1 MLRSFLGVCSKSL
14 KTIDYKTF
22 DEDTGK
28 QKSESPSPSK
38 DCRSIS
44 QYQFF
49 IFFFSRTIIIKRRS
63 SETG

>member
-1 MLRSFLGVCSKSL
+1 MRL

-28 QKSESPSPSK
+28 QKLESPSPSK

-44 QYQFF
+44 
-49 IFFFSRTIIIKRRS
+49 
-63 SETG
+63 